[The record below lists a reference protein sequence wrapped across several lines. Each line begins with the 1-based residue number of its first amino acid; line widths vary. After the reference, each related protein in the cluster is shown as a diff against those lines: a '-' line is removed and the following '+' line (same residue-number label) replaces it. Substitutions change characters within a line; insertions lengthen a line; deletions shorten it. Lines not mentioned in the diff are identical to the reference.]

1 MATGEIAGT
10 PAEAQRD
17 LDVGEATMA
26 TGRVSIARRVEP
38 ERPRLP
44 FSPGQLARLDE
55 ALTLST
61 RTTGLEFSIYLG
73 EFAEETREWV
83 EELHGTLRDR
93 ASEVVH
99 IALSPVQRREESVTG
114 EEEYRR
120 LPDRSCKLAVMSMVA
135 SFKEGEL
142 IEGLISGLRMLS
154 DAAGTHF
161 TSSQSGH

>member
-93 ASEVVH
+93 ASEGVL
-99 IALSPVQRREESVTG
+99 IALSPGQRRVEIVTG
-114 EEEYRR
+114 EEAYRR